1 MHKWLIGLCYFL
13 LFVFWTLIV
22 ITIDVGIAPNTF
34 TEIGLS
40 TLNLWFHEMTGV
52 HLELYVITDW
62 LGLVPVGVCL
72 VFGFMGL
79 YQLISRRSLL
89 NVDHDLILLGIY
101 YVIVI
106 VCYVIFEMVSVNY
119 RPILIEGRLEASYP
133 SSTTLLV
140 LCVMPTLIFQ
150 CRRRIHH
157 FMLIHIIEGIAGL
170 FSMMMVV
177 CRLVSG
183 VHWISDIVGACL
195 LSYSLYSLYRAA
207 VEYCDKKE

>member
-13 LFVFWTLIV
+13 LYVFWTSLV
-22 ITIDVGIAPNTF
+22 INIDVGIAPNTF

-62 LGLVPVGVCL
+62 LRLVPVGVCL
-72 VFGFMGL
+72 VFGLMGL

-89 NVDHDLILLGIY
+89 KVDQDLIVLGIY

-106 VCYVIFEMVSVNY
+106 VCYVIFEMVPVNY

-157 FMLIHIIEGIAGL
+157 FMLIRTIERIAGL
-170 FSMMMVV
+170 FSVMMVV

-195 LSYSLYSLYRAA
+195 LSYSLYSLYSAA

>member
-1 MHKWLIGLCYFL
+1 MRKHTIGLCFMF
-13 LFVFWTLIV
+13 LFVFWTFLV
-22 ITIDVGIAPNTF
+22 MKCNLAIAPNTS

-40 TLNLWFHEMTGV
+40 SLNLWFHEMTGV
-52 HLELYVITDW
+52 HFELYVITDW

-72 VFGFMGL
+72 GFGFMGM
-79 YQLISRRSLL
+79 YQLKSRKSLL
-89 NVDHDLILLGIY
+89 KVDHDLILLGIY

-106 VCYVIFEMVSVNY
+106 VCYVIFEMDPVNY

-157 FMLIHIIEGIAGL
+157 FRVIRITEGIAGL
-170 FSMMMVV
+170 LSAMMVV

-195 LSYSLYSLYRAA
+195 LSYSLYNLYNAA

>member
-1 MHKWLIGLCYFL
+1 MRKWLIGLCYFL
-13 LFVFWTLIV
+13 LFVIWTLMV
-22 ITIDVGIAPNTF
+22 INIDVGIAPNTF

-52 HLELYVITDW
+52 HFELYAITDW

-89 NVDHDLILLGIY
+89 KVDHDLILLGIY

-157 FMLIHIIEGIAGL
+157 FMVIRIIEGIAGL
-170 FSMMMVV
+170 FSVMMVV
-177 CRLVSG
+177 CRMFSG

>member
-1 MHKWLIGLCYFL
+1 ML
-13 LFVFWTLIV
+13 LFGFWTFLV
-22 ITIDVGIAPNTF
+22 MKCNLAIAPNTS

-40 TLNLWFHEMTGV
+40 SFNLWFLEMTGV

-89 NVDHDLILLGIY
+89 KVDHDLILLGIY

-106 VCYVIFEMVSVNY
+106 VCYVIFEMFSVNY

-157 FMLIHIIEGIAGL
+157 FMVIRIIEGIAGL
-170 FSMMMVV
+170 FSVMMVV

-183 VHWISDIVGACL
+183 VHWISDIVGSCL